1 MLQLMNYMMNL
12 TKHILYCIRMCV
24 CSYYWYYLCTF
35 FLKVF
40 ANVTFA
46 HSIAQAIK
54 AIDKIHL
61 EVNAGPSRHPTSARQ
76 LLETLRRLSKVY
88 GYPFTVVISALAPVF
103 HPLSAP
109 VAQWF
114 YQEATKGVLLSSD
127 SASSVRRSHE
137 SQHDII
143 MEVRDTCSKEHN
155 SKYVSL
161 HPNVS
166 LY

>member
-1 MLQLMNYMMNL
+1 MNL
-12 TKHILYCIRMCV
+12 TKHILYYIRRCV
-24 CSYYWYYLCTF
+24 CSYYWYCLYTF

-88 GYPFTVVISALAPVF
+88 GYPFKVISALAPVF
-103 HPLSAP
+103 HPLSST

-114 YQEATKGVLLSSD
+114 YQEATQGVLLSSD
-127 SASSVRRSHE
+127 SASSVRRSRE
-137 SQHDII
+137 SKHDII
-143 MEVRDTCSKEHN
+143 MEVRDTCSKENN

-166 LY
+166 FS